1 MTDNIYSSYVETGQR
16 YIADTIVTCD
26 ANNNVYSQGF
36 VDVDADGKI
45 SAVGPLMAGMT
56 SHSREQ
62 RIGGLLMPGLVNAHC
77 HTPMTLVRGAGD
89 GLPLQRWL
97 AEAMWPREGKMNEED
112 AYWGMTLGS
121 AEMFRAGVTTSCEM
135 YLFEEALVEAANSSG
150 ARLVM
155 TPGVFKSSYS
165 DSRLQDFTEF
175 YNRHHNPEGRITVGL
190 GPHSAYDLGIP
201 ACIELAEFAKSLDVL
216 LHIHL
221 AETREESSQLE
232 SEYGKSI
239 VEILSENG
247 ILEGNVLAAHCV
259 WLNDNDISLLA
270 DSNVSVAHCPI
281 SNMKLGSGIAP
292 IEKMLEKDLTV
303 GLGTDGPASND
314 TLDLWEEVKIA
325 ALLAR
330 VNSLD
335 ATLIS
340 PSEVLGMATRK
351 SANAIGLNRVGSLEV
366 GWEADMIRI
375 DTEYSTFTP
384 STDVNETLAHLV
396 WSGSS
401 RSVTDVWIAGSKVLS
416 EGDLVTIDEER
427 ALREVKERAFRLA
440 EV

>member
-1 MTDNIYSSYVETGQR
+1 MQFQR
-16 YIADTIVTCD
+16 YAADTIVTCD
-26 ANNNVYSQGF
+26 ANNSVYSPG
-36 VDVDADGKI
+36 VIDVEDGNI
-45 SAVGPLMAGMT
+45 TWVGNLGDEEE
-56 SHSREQ
+56 REIQ
-62 RIGGLLMPGLVNAHC
+62 THKIGGLLMPGLVNAHC

-97 AEAMWPREGKMNEED
+97 TEAMWPREGKMNEED

-165 DSRLQDFTEF
+165 DSRLQNFTDF

-201 ACIELAEFAKSLDVL
+201 ACIELAEFARSLDVL

-239 VEILSENG
+239 VEILSEKG

-270 DSNVSVAHCPI
+270 DSNVSVAHCPV
-281 SNMKLGSGIAP
+281 SNMKLGSGVAP
-292 IEKMLEKDLTV
+292 IVKMLEKGLTI

-396 WSGSS
+396 WSGSN
-401 RSVTDVWIAGSKVLS
+401 RSVTDVWVAGSKVLS

-427 ALREVKERAFRLA
+427 ALGEVKERAFRLA

>member
-1 MTDNIYSSYVETGQR
+1 MQFQR
-16 YIADTIVTCD
+16 YAADTIVTCD
-26 ANNNVYSQGF
+26 ANNSVYSPG
-36 VDVDADGKI
+36 VIDVEDGNI
-45 SAVGPLMAGMT
+45 TWVGNLGDEEE
-56 SHSREQ
+56 REIQ
-62 RIGGLLMPGLVNAHC
+62 THKIGGLLMPGLVNAHC

-165 DSRLQDFTEF
+165 DSRLQNFTDF

-201 ACIELAEFAKSLDVL
+201 ACIELAEFARSLDVL

-239 VEILSENG
+239 VEILSEKG

-270 DSNVSVAHCPI
+270 DSNVSVAHCPV
-281 SNMKLGSGIAP
+281 SNMKLGSGVAP
-292 IEKMLEKDLTV
+292 IVKMLEKGLTI

-396 WSGSS
+396 WSGSN
-401 RSVTDVWIAGSKVLS
+401 RSVTDVWVAGSKVLS

-427 ALREVKERAFRLA
+427 ALGEVKERAFRLA

>member
-1 MTDNIYSSYVETGQR
+1 MQFQR
-16 YIADTIVTCD
+16 YAADTIVTCD
-26 ANNNVYSQGF
+26 ANNSVYSPG
-36 VDVDADGKI
+36 VIDVEDGNI
-45 SAVGPLMAGMT
+45 TWVGNLGDEEE
-56 SHSREQ
+56 REIQ
-62 RIGGLLMPGLVNAHC
+62 THKIGGLLMPGLVNAHC

-97 AEAMWPREGKMNEED
+97 TEAMWPREGKMNEED

-165 DSRLQDFTEF
+165 DSRLQNFTDF

-190 GPHSAYDLGIP
+190 SPHSAYDLGIP
-201 ACIELAEFAKSLDVL
+201 ACIELAEFARSLDVL

-239 VEILSENG
+239 VEILSEKG

-330 VNSLD
+330 VNNLD
-335 ATLIS
+335 ATLIT
-340 PSEVLGMATRK
+340 PSEALGMATRK

-396 WSGSS
+396 WSGSN
-401 RSVTDVWIAGSKVLS
+401 RSVTDVWVAGSKVLS

-427 ALREVKERAFRLA
+427 ALGEVKERAFRLA

>member
-1 MTDNIYSSYVETGQR
+1 MQFQR
-16 YIADTIVTCD
+16 YVADTIVTCD
-26 ANNNVYSQGF
+26 ANNSVYSPG
-36 VDVDADGKI
+36 VIDVEDGNI
-45 SAVGPLMAGMT
+45 TWVGSLGDEEE
-56 SHSREQ
+56 REIQ
-62 RIGGLLMPGLVNAHC
+62 THKIGGLLMPGLVNAHC

-97 AEAMWPREGKMNEED
+97 TEAMWPREGKMNEED

-165 DSRLQDFTEF
+165 DSRLQNFTDF

-201 ACIELAEFAKSLDVL
+201 ACIELAEFARSLDAL

-270 DSNVSVAHCPI
+270 DSNVSVAHCPV

-292 IEKMLEKDLTV
+292 IGKMLEKGLTI

-330 VNSLD
+330 VNNLD
-335 ATLIS
+335 ATLIT
-340 PSEVLGMATRK
+340 PTEALGMATRK

-375 DTEYSTFTP
+375 DTDYSTFTP
-384 STDVNETLAHLV
+384 STDLNETLAHLV
-396 WSGSS
+396 WSGSN
-401 RSVTDVWIAGSKVLS
+401 RSVTDVWVAGSKVLS

>member
-1 MTDNIYSSYVETGQR
+1 
-16 YIADTIVTCD
+16 VTCD
-26 ANNNVYSQGF
+26 ANNSVYSPG
-36 VDVDADGKI
+36 VIDVEDGNI
-45 SAVGPLMAGMT
+45 VWVGNLGDEEE
-56 SHSREQ
+56 REIQ
-62 RIGGLLMPGLVNAHC
+62 THKIGGLLMPGLVNAHC

-335 ATLIS
+335 ATLIT
-340 PSEVLGMATRK
+340 PSEALGMATRK

-396 WSGSS
+396 WSGSN
-401 RSVTDVWIAGSKVLS
+401 RSVTDVWVAGSKVLS

>member
-1 MTDNIYSSYVETGQR
+1 MQSQR

-26 ANNNVYSQGF
+26 ASGSVYSPG
-36 VDVDADGKI
+36 VIDIKEGKI
-45 SAVGPLMAGMT
+45 AWVGSLGDEEGT
-56 SHSREQ
+56 DLQ
-62 RIGGLLMPGLVNAHC
+62 VDQIGGLLMPGLVNAHC

-89 GLPLQRWL
+89 GLPLGRWL
-97 AEAMWPREGKMNEED
+97 TEAMWPREGNMNEED

-135 YLFEEALVEAANSSG
+135 YLFEEALVQAAKISQ
-150 ARLVM
+150 ARLVI

-165 DSRLQDFTEF
+165 ESRLQNFTDF
-175 YNRHHNPEGRITVGL
+175 YNLHHDPEGKITVGL

-201 ACIELAEFAKSLDVL
+201 ACMELAEFARSLDL
-216 LHIHL
+216 LFHIHL

-259 WLNDNDISLLA
+259 WVNDNDISLLA
-270 DSNVSVAHCPI
+270 DSNVSVAHCPV

-292 IEKMLEKDLTV
+292 IEKMINKGITI

-330 VNSLD
+330 VNNLD
-335 ATLIS
+335 ATLIT
-340 PSEVLGMATRK
+340 PSEALGMATRN
-351 SANAIGLNRVGSLEV
+351 SAKAIGLDQVGSLEA

-375 DTEYSTFTP
+375 DTNYSTFTP
-384 STDVNETLAHLV
+384 STDLNETLAHLV
-396 WSGSS
+396 WSGAS
-401 RSVTDVWIAGSKVLS
+401 REVTDVWVGGSKVLS
-416 EGDLVTIDEER
+416 GGELVTIDEEK
-427 ALREVKERAFRLA
+427 ALREVKERAFRLV
-440 EV
+440 ED

>member
-1 MTDNIYSSYVETGQR
+1 MQFQR
-16 YIADTIVTCD
+16 YAADTIVTCD
-26 ANNNVYSQGF
+26 ANNSVYSPG
-36 VDVDADGKI
+36 VIDVEDGKI
-45 SAVGPLMAGMT
+45 TWVGNLGDEEE
-56 SHSREQ
+56 REIQ
-62 RIGGLLMPGLVNAHC
+62 THKIGGLLMPGLVNAHC

-97 AEAMWPREGKMNEED
+97 TEAMWPREGKMNEED

-165 DSRLQDFTEF
+165 DSRLQNFTDF

-201 ACIELAEFAKSLDVL
+201 ACIELAEFARSLDAL

-270 DSNVSVAHCPI
+270 DSNVSVAHCPV

-292 IEKMLEKDLTV
+292 IGKMLEKGLTI

-330 VNSLD
+330 VNNLD
-335 ATLIS
+335 ATLIT
-340 PSEVLGMATRK
+340 PTQALGMATRK
-351 SANAIGLNRVGSLEV
+351 SANAIGLNQVGSLEV

-375 DTEYSTFTP
+375 DTDYSTFTP
-384 STDVNETLAHLV
+384 STDLNETLAHLV
-396 WSGSS
+396 WSGSN
-401 RSVTDVWIAGSKVLS
+401 RSVTDVWVAGSKVLS

>member
-1 MTDNIYSSYVETGQR
+1 MQFQR
-16 YIADTIVTCD
+16 YVADTIVTCD
-26 ANNNVYSQGF
+26 ANNSVYSPG
-36 VDVDADGKI
+36 VIDVEDGNI
-45 SAVGPLMAGMT
+45 TWVGNLGDEEE
-56 SHSREQ
+56 REIQ
-62 RIGGLLMPGLVNAHC
+62 AHKIGGLLMPGLVNAHC

-97 AEAMWPREGKMNEED
+97 TEAMWPREGKMNEED

-165 DSRLQDFTEF
+165 DSRLQNFTDF

-201 ACIELAEFAKSLDVL
+201 ACIELAEFARSLDAL

-270 DSNVSVAHCPI
+270 DSNVSVAHCPV

-292 IEKMLEKDLTV
+292 IEKMLEKGLTV

-330 VNSLD
+330 VNNLD
-335 ATLIS
+335 ATLIT
-340 PSEVLGMATRK
+340 PTEALGMATRK

-375 DTEYSTFTP
+375 DTDYSTFTP
-384 STDVNETLAHLV
+384 STDLNETLAHLV
-396 WSGSS
+396 WSGSN
-401 RSVTDVWIAGSKVLS
+401 RSVTDVWVAGSKVLS

>member
-1 MTDNIYSSYVETGQR
+1 MQFQR
-16 YIADTIVTCD
+16 YAADTIVTCD
-26 ANNNVYSQGF
+26 ANNSVYSPG
-36 VDVDADGKI
+36 VIDVEDGNI
-45 SAVGPLMAGMT
+45 TWVGNLGDEEE
-56 SHSREQ
+56 REIQ
-62 RIGGLLMPGLVNAHC
+62 THKIGGLLMPGLVNAHC

-97 AEAMWPREGKMNEED
+97 TDAMWPREGKMNEED

-165 DSRLQDFTEF
+165 DSRLQNFTDF

-201 ACIELAEFAKSLDVL
+201 ACIELAEFARSLDAL

-270 DSNVSVAHCPI
+270 DSNVSVAHCPV

-292 IEKMLEKDLTV
+292 IGKMLEKGLTI

-330 VNSLD
+330 VNNLD
-335 ATLIS
+335 ATLIT
-340 PSEVLGMATRK
+340 PTQALGMATRK
-351 SANAIGLNRVGSLEV
+351 SANAIGLNQVGSLEV

-375 DTEYSTFTP
+375 DTDYSTFTP
-384 STDVNETLAHLV
+384 STDLNETLAHLV
-396 WSGSS
+396 WSGSN
-401 RSVTDVWIAGSKVLS
+401 RSVTDVWVAGSKVLS

>member
-1 MTDNIYSSYVETGQR
+1 MQFQR
-16 YIADTIVTCD
+16 YVADTIVTCD
-26 ANNNVYSQGF
+26 ANNSVYSPG
-36 VDVDADGKI
+36 VIDVEDGNI
-45 SAVGPLMAGMT
+45 TWVGNLGDEEE
-56 SHSREQ
+56 REIQ
-62 RIGGLLMPGLVNAHC
+62 THKIGGLLMPGLVNAHC

-97 AEAMWPREGKMNEED
+97 TDAMWPREGKMNEED

-165 DSRLQDFTEF
+165 DSRLQNFTDF

-201 ACIELAEFAKSLDVL
+201 ACIELAEFARSLDAL

-270 DSNVSVAHCPI
+270 DSNVSVAHCPV

-292 IEKMLEKDLTV
+292 IGKMLEKGLTI

-330 VNSLD
+330 VNNLD
-335 ATLIS
+335 ATLIT
-340 PSEVLGMATRK
+340 PTQALGMATRK
-351 SANAIGLNRVGSLEV
+351 SANAIGLNQVGSLEV

-375 DTEYSTFTP
+375 DTDYSTFTP
-384 STDVNETLAHLV
+384 STDLNETLAHLV
-396 WSGSS
+396 WSGSN
-401 RSVTDVWIAGSKVLS
+401 RSVTDVWVAGSKVLS

>member
-1 MTDNIYSSYVETGQR
+1 MQPQR

-26 ANNNVYSQGF
+26 VTNSIHSPGVI
-36 VDVDADGKI
+36 DIEDGKI
-45 SAVGPLMAGMT
+45 TWVGNLGNEEAT
-56 SHSREQ
+56 DIQ
-62 RIGGLLMPGLVNAHC
+62 TTKIGGLRLPGVGNAHW
-77 HTPMTLVRGAGD
+77 HTPMTLLRGAGD
-89 GLPLQRWL
+89 GLPLGRWL
-97 AEAMWPREGKMNEED
+97 TEAMWPREGKMNEED

-121 AEMFRAGVTTSCEM
+121 AEMFRAGVTSSCEM
-135 YLFEEALVEAANSSG
+135 YLFEEALVEAAHSSE

-165 DSRLQDFTEF
+165 ESGLQNFTDF
-175 YNRHHNPEGRITVGL
+175 YNRHHNQEGKITVGI

-201 ACIELAEFAKSLDVL
+201 ACIELAEFARSLDL
-216 LHIHL
+216 LFHIHL

-232 SEYGKSI
+232 SGHGKTI

-259 WLNDNDISLLA
+259 WVNDNDISLLS

-292 IEKMLEKDLTV
+292 IEKMLEKGLTI

-330 VNSLD
+330 VNNLD
-335 ATLIS
+335 ATLIT
-340 PSEVLGMATRK
+340 PSEALGMATRK
-351 SANAIGLNRVGSLEV
+351 SANAIGLDRVGSLEI

-375 DTEYSTFTP
+375 DTNCSTFTP
-384 STDVNETLAHLV
+384 STDLNETLAHLV
-396 WSGSS
+396 WSGSN
-401 RSVTDVWIAGSKVLS
+401 REVTDVWVAGSKVLS
-416 EGDLVTIDEER
+416 EGDLVTIDEEK